1 MARKFTLQIKQ
12 NLKHSMTKQELT
24 DDVSALLAA
33 VTWVLPSTLLN
44 LNGYAGLGVAFAS
57 TWGLGA
63 LFNIPG
69 LRRAAWA
76 LGAVQ
81 LVYTAGR
88 EPIEKALDKPLWRMD
103 ETGGETTTNGL
114 AAAIQ
119 AGARM
124 TQLPNGTYA
133 PSYDAMDGMM
143 DRFSSSYATDTLQ
156 GANGLQ
162 GYSDDYGSPAA
173 VNSSPIFSTSPF

>member
-1 MARKFTLQIKQ
+1 MARKFTLQINS
-12 NLKHSMTKQELT
+12 NLKHSMSKQELT

-57 TWGLGA
+57 TWGIGA

-81 LVYTAGR
+81 LAYTAGR
-88 EPIEKALDKPLWRMD
+88 EPIENALGTSLWRMD
-103 ETGGETTTNGL
+103 ESATTTAALPATAGTAGL
-114 AAAIQ
+114 AAAMQ

-133 PSYDAMDGMM
+133 PSYDGMM
-143 DRFSSSYATDTLQ
+143 DRFSPEYASS
-156 GANGLQ
+156 GLE
-162 GYSDDYGSPAA
+162 GYSSGYDSPSA
-173 VNSSPIFSTSPF
+173 VNNSPMFASSPF

>member
-1 MARKFTLQIKQ
+1 MARKFTLQINS
-12 NLKHSMTKQELT
+12 NLKHSMSKQELT

-57 TWGLGA
+57 TWGIGA

-88 EPIEKALDKPLWRMD
+88 EPIESALNTSLWRMD
-103 ETGGETTTNGL
+103 ESASVTDAASGSSQTNGL
-114 AAAIQ
+114 MEAMQ

-133 PSYDAMDGMM
+133 PSYDGMM
-143 DRFSSSYATDTLQ
+143 DRFSSDYATSSLE
-156 GANGLQ
+156 
-162 GYSDDYGSPAA
+162 GYSEGYNSPNA
-173 VNSSPIFSTSPF
+173 VGNAPMFASSPF

>member
-1 MARKFTLQIKQ
+1 M
-12 NLKHSMTKQELT
+12 SKQELT

-33 VTWVLPSTLLN
+33 ATWVIPSTLLN

-57 TWGLGA
+57 TWGIGA

-81 LVYTAGR
+81 LAYTAGR
-88 EPIEKALDKPLWRMD
+88 EPIENLLGTSLWRMD
-103 ETGGETTTNGL
+103 ESATPTAAIPADSATNGL
-114 AAAIQ
+114 AAAMQ

-133 PSYDAMDGMM
+133 PSYDGMM
-143 DRFSSSYATDTLQ
+143 DRFVPDYASTGLEGYSSGYDSPNAINNSPMFSSS
-156 GANGLQ
+156 
-162 GYSDDYGSPAA
+162 
-173 VNSSPIFSTSPF
+173 PF

>member
-1 MARKFTLQIKQ
+1 MARKFTLQINQ
-12 NLKHSMTKQELT
+12 NLKHSMSKQELT

-33 VTWVLPSTLLN
+33 VTWILPSTLLN
-44 LNGYAGLGVAFAS
+44 LNSYAGLGVAFAS
-57 TWGLGA
+57 TWGIGA

-81 LVYTAGR
+81 LAYTAGR

-103 ETGGETTTNGL
+103 ESNADGSSGGEQTQSGL
-114 AAAIQ
+114 AAAMQ

-133 PSYDAMDGMM
+133 PSYDGMM
-143 DRFSSSYATDTLQ
+143 DRFVPDYATHSLE
-156 GANGLQ
+156 
-162 GYSDDYGSPAA
+162 GYSDDYGSPRAA
-173 VNSSPIFSTSPF
+173 GNSPMFSTSPF

>member
-88 EPIEKALDKPLWRMD
+88 EPIETALEKPLWRMD
-103 ETGGETTTNGL
+103 ETGGATTANGL

-133 PSYDAMDGMM
+133 PSYDADGMM
-143 DRFSSSYATDTLQ
+143 DRFSSGYTPDVLQ
-156 GANGLQ
+156 GLK
-162 GYSDDYGSPAA
+162 GYSDSYGSPAA
-173 VNSSPIFSTSPF
+173 VNSSPMFSTSPF

>member
-1 MARKFTLQIKQ
+1 MARKFTLQINS
-12 NLKHSMTKQELT
+12 NLKHSMSKQELT

-33 VTWVLPSTLLN
+33 VTWIIPSTLLN

-57 TWGLGA
+57 TWGIGA

-81 LVYTAGR
+81 LAYTAGR
-88 EPIEKALDKPLWRMD
+88 EPMENLLGTSLWRMD
-103 ETGGETTTNGL
+103 ESATPTATIPATTGTAGL
-114 AAAIQ
+114 AAAMQ

-133 PSYDAMDGMM
+133 PSYDGMM
-143 DRFSSSYATDTLQ
+143 DRFSPDYAST
-156 GANGLQ
+156 GLE
-162 GYSDDYGSPAA
+162 GYSTGYDSPSA
-173 VNSSPIFSTSPF
+173 VNNSPMFSSSPF